1 MTKINNFTEG
11 KILSPLI
18 RFAVPILLA
27 QLLQT
32 AYSAVDMLVVG
43 QFGSTADVSAVSTGG
58 WIVTLA
64 LCFMTGL
71 AMGMT
76 VLIGQAIGAGDPS
89 RAGRI
94 IGTAVLL
101 FGAFCIVLMI
111 ALIALAPLLAAMMR
125 SPAEAF
131 DGTVLYIRIC
141 AGGLAFITAYHVIGS
156 MFRGIGDSVMPLV
169 TVAIACVFNIAGDLL
184 LAGYFRMGVKGVAIA
199 TVFAQGVSVLASML
213 IVKKRGLPFA
223 FGREHL
229 RFDPQIAK
237 ELLGIGIPTSAQDVL
252 VTFSFIAIASI
263 VNSLGLVASAGVG
276 VAERIC
282 SFVMLV
288 PSTFSAAMSAF
299 TAQNYGAGHM
309 DRAEKGL
316 LYGIAV
322 SLGVGIFMF
331 AFMFFRGDIPA
342 SWFAAG
348 KADVVAAAADYL
360 KAYAIDCMLTSF
372 LFCFNGFF
380 NGLGRTRFVMTQ
392 SVIGAFGVRI
402 PVSYLMSRE
411 VPVSLFHV
419 GLATPCS
426 TAVQIVLCF
435 IWFFRLR
442 KMRYG
447 SGPSAAGIQRPV

>member
-1 MTKINNFTEG
+1 
-11 KILSPLI
+11 
-18 RFAVPILLA
+18 
-27 QLLQT
+27 
-32 AYSAVDMLVVG
+32 
-43 QFGSTADVSAVSTGG
+43 
-58 WIVTLA
+58 
-64 LCFMTGL
+64 
-71 AMGMT
+71 MT
-76 VLIGQAIGAGDPS
+76 VLIGQAIGAGDPE

-94 IGTAVLL
+94 VGTAILL
-101 FGAFCIVLMI
+101 FGAFCLVLMI
-111 ALIALAPLLAAMMR
+111 VLIALAPALASLMQA
-125 SPAEAF
+125 PAEAF
-131 DGTVLYIRIC
+131 GGTVLYIRIC
-141 AGGLAFITAYHVIGS
+141 AVGLAFITAYHVIGS
-156 MFRGIGDSVMPLV
+156 MFRGLGDSVMPLV
-169 TVAIACVFNIAGDLL
+169 TVAIACVCNIAGDLL

-199 TVFAQGVSVLASML
+199 TVFAQGVSVLASLL
-213 IVKKRGLPFA
+213 IVRRRGLPFV
-223 FGREHL
+223 FSKDSL
-229 RFDPQIAK
+229 RLDPQIAR

-252 VTFSFIAIASI
+252 VTLSFIAIASI
-263 VNSLGLVASAGVG
+263 VNGLGLVASAGVG

-299 TAQNYGAGHM
+299 TAQNYGAGKL

-316 LYGIAV
+316 LYGISV

-331 AFMFFRGDIPA
+331 LFMFFRGDIPS

-348 KADVVAAAADYL
+348 KADVIAASADYL
-360 KAYAIDCMLTSF
+360 KAYAIDCLLTSF

-402 PVSYLMSRE
+402 PVSYLMSKE

-435 IWFFRLR
+435 VWFFRLR
-442 KMRYG
+442 KARY
-447 SGPSAAGIQRPV
+447 

>member
-263 VNSLGLVASAGVG
+263 VNSLGLVLLRDAGTFHVFRRHVGFYGAELRRRAHGPGGEGLAVWHRG
-276 VAERIC
+276 VAGRGHLHVRLHVFPGRYPC
-282 SFVMLV
+282 LLV
-288 PSTFSAAMSAF
+288 RGRKSGRGSCR
-299 TAQNYGAGHM
+299 G
-309 DRAEKGL
+309 GL
-316 LYGIAV
+316 
-322 SLGVGIFMF
+322 SE
-331 AFMFFRGDIPA
+331 
-342 SWFAAG
+342 
-348 KADVVAAAADYL
+348 
-360 KAYAIDCMLTSF
+360 
-372 LFCFNGFF
+372 
-380 NGLGRTRFVMTQ
+380 GLCHRLHAHEL
-392 SVIGAFGVRI
+392 SV
-402 PVSYLMSRE
+402 L
-411 VPVSLFHV
+411 L
-419 GLATPCS
+419 
-426 TAVQIVLCF
+426 
-435 IWFFRLR
+435 
-442 KMRYG
+442 
-447 SGPSAAGIQRPV
+447 